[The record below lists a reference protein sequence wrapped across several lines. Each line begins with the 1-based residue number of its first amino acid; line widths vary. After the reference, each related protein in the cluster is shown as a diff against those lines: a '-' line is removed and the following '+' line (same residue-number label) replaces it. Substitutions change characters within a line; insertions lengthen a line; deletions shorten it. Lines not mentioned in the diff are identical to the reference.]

1 MSLIGE
7 TIQDYRLTQII
18 GEGGTSTVYEGL
30 HADGTRVAIKVLLPS
45 IASNLVWHERFEHEF
60 EVVAGLGHPRIVP
73 IYQYGVE
80 DGYVYLIQRFMESGS
95 LQPRIDNREVTE
107 ADVVRIV
114 ADIANALD
122 YAHDYDIIH
131 LDVKPSNILF
141 NDSKHANLCDF
152 GIAHFIR
159 ENVDTIDYNNIGTIG
174 YSAPEI
180 WQLETLSPQTDI
192 YSLGIMCYTLLI
204 GHLPFENEDIVRGI
218 KHYLSTTIPPVSHFL
233 SGNSTHFSQLDRV
246 LAKATAKRPAERY
259 TSIGLFAEAFLDA
272 FTRVSTEGLW
282 ELGGQSRRRKSK
294 LMNKMLLGLEQEKRH
309 DYQFETVD
317 DVIKARTD
325 KRHERRYQT
334 QSMQVIGDTL
344 AQSDYIAVD
353 VTRAETLLSYG
364 QFTEGNLGLLVMSME
379 LPSPLDHQLEQAH
392 GLMILEVEFG
402 SQADQFGLHTG
413 DILVKFNQ
421 TQLMSESDLPIM
433 REAHPEPV
441 LQIVRA
447 GTICTLEL

>member
-7 TIQDYRLTQII
+7 TIQDYKLTQII

-45 IASNLVWHERFEHEF
+45 IATNLVWHERFEREF
-60 EVVAGLGHPRIVP
+60 EVVAGLGHPCIVP
-73 IYQYGVE
+73 VYQYGIE

-95 LQPRIDNREVTE
+95 LQPRIDNRKITE
-107 ADVVRIV
+107 SDIVHIV
-114 ADIANALD
+114 ADIANALN
-122 YAHDYDIIH
+122 YAHGYGIIH

-152 GIAHFIR
+152 GIAQLIR
-159 ENVDTIDYNNIGTIG
+159 ENVDTVDYNNIGTIG

-180 WQLETLSPQTDI
+180 WQLEELSPQTDI
-192 YSLGIMCYTLLI
+192 YSFGIMCYALLI
-204 GHLPFENEDIVRGI
+204 GHLPFENKDIVRGV
-218 KHYLSTTIPPVSHFL
+218 KHYLKATIPPVSHFL
-233 SGNSTHFSQLDRV
+233 SGNSARFAQLDKV
-246 LAKATAKRPAERY
+246 LAQATAKRPAERY
-259 TSIGLFAEAFLDA
+259 ASIGLFAEAFLDA
-272 FTRVSTEGLW
+272 FTKVSTEGLW

-309 DYQFETVD
+309 DYRFESVD

-334 QSMQVIGDTL
+334 QSMQAIGDTL
-344 AQSDYIAVD
+344 AQSDYVAVD

-364 QFTEGNLGLLVMSME
+364 QITEGNLGLLVMAIE
-379 LPSPLDHQLEQAH
+379 LPPPLEQQLEQAY
-392 GLMILEVEFG
+392 GLMVLEVEVG
-402 SQADQFGLHTG
+402 SQADQFGLYTG

-421 TQLMSESDLPIM
+421 TQLMSESDLHIM
-433 REAHPEPV
+433 RETHPEPV